1 MKLIINNNSK
11 IISDVMAL
19 NMVGDIVADGRISN
33 DGKNYCY
40 GTLVQY
46 GDRKIAIS
54 STKNKNSD
62 RFDVWDYP
70 IKKINK

>member
-19 NMVGDIVADGRISN
+19 DLVKKVVAEGRISN
-33 DGKNYCY
+33 DGKDYCY
-40 GTLVQY
+40 MTTFKH
-46 GDRKIAIS
+46 GDREIAIS

-70 IKKINK
+70 IRK